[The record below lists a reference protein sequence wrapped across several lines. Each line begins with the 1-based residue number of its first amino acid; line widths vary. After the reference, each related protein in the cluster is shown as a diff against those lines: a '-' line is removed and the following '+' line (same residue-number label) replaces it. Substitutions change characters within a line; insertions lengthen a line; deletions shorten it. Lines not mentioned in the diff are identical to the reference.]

1 MTGIV
6 VIFRFIGAGFAWMV
20 TNLIRLSRRQSYR
33 QFIDIWRD
41 DDDNSD
47 DINASLSGI
56 KHVILGILIMLM
68 LIYLVYKFGW

>member
-1 MTGIV
+1 MRGGWLIL
-6 VIFRFIGAGFAWMV
+6 RLIGAGFAWMV
-20 TNLIRLSRRQSYR
+20 TNLIRLSRRQSYK

-56 KHVILGILIMLM
+56 KHIILGLLIFLIF
-68 LIYLVYKFGW
+68 IYLVYKFGW